1 MTKNKTKTVPVY
13 DVVDHDGAFALH
25 RDGRFLMTP
34 AGRPYVLPTQ
44 GLALAIAQEWRAQGE
59 KVIPSTM
66 PLTQLAATAF
76 DVVSKDRPKALRGL
90 IAYADSDLL
99 CHYAKEPEA
108 LAEKQRQLWQPV
120 LDWCAKRYTVRFV
133 TGCGVMP
140 IKQHPETVPAVMT
153 ILEVMDDFFLAGVSC
168 ATDASGSLVLG
179 LALAEAFKSADEV
192 FEASVLDA
200 LHQAV
205 RWGEDPVTQARHAAL
220 LNDLSSC
227 EQWFALLKE
236 GRDS

>member
-1 MTKNKTKTVPVY
+1 MSKHKTKTVPVY
-13 DVVDHDGAFALH
+13 EVVAHDGAFALH

-34 AGRPYVLPTQ
+34 AGQPYIFPTQ
-44 GLALAIAQEWRAQGE
+44 ELALAIEQEWRAQGE
-59 KVIPSTM
+59 KIIPATM

-76 DVVSKDRPKALRGL
+76 DIVGKDRPKTLRGL
-90 IAYADSDLL
+90 VAYAGSDLL
-99 CHYAKEPEA
+99 CHHAKEPEA
-108 LAEKQRQLWQPV
+108 LAEKQRQIWMPY
-120 LDWCAKRYTVRFV
+120 LDWCAKRYTVCFV

-140 IKQHPETVPAVMT
+140 IKQQPETVPAVMA

-179 LALAEAFKSADEV
+179 LALAEAFKNAEEV
-192 FEASVLDA
+192 FEASVLDT

-220 LNDLSSC
+220 LKDLKAC
-227 EQWFALLKE
+227 EQWFTLLKA
-236 GRDS
+236 